1 MKLLAIKK
9 TIKIKT
15 GDGANRTQKI
25 MEQNQQNQAL
35 LKIDYVNEK
44 FAFTKEERALIKELV
59 AKDLSE
65 MEFKLF
71 IIECQKRG
79 LDPFLKEIYALKF
92 NSKTEGSNNS
102 NKFFTVISAHKL
114 FEIIAKEQSFA
125 GFSKAEFEW
134 GEDKKYPISCTKSI
148 RQSKEGRVLDIYTV
162 TLFFNECAGKKT
174 DGNLNTMWEA
184 KPTRM
189 LEKCVDAHLCRRFP
203 ITQNY
208 SINGMYI
215 EDEVRDAEY
224 TDVTPKDPKF
234 RVKKIDEKAPEIPA
248 NKENEEP
255 PTIPAPPPPPATPPP
270 PPPATPPTTPPTQTK
285 KDEFDMNDL
294 FDNC

>member
-1 MKLLAIKK
+1 
-9 TIKIKT
+9 
-15 GDGANRTQKI
+15 
-25 MEQNQQNQAL
+25 MENQNQHNQSSSQVEYINNKVIIA
-35 LKIDYVNEK
+35 
-44 FAFTKEERALIKELV
+44 KEERALIKELV
-59 AKDLSE
+59 AKDLSDA
-65 MEFKLF
+65 EFKLF

-92 NSKTEGSNNS
+92 NSKTEDSNS
-102 NKFFTVISAHKL
+102 GNKFFIVISVHKL
-114 FEIIAKEQSFA
+114 FEIIAKEPSFA

-148 RQSKEGRVLDIYTV
+148 RQYKEGRVTDIYIV
-162 TLFFNECAGKKT
+162 TLFFDECVAKKKNG
-174 DGNLNTMWEA
+174 DLNIMWET

-208 SINGMYI
+208 SLNGMYI
-215 EDEVRDAEY
+215 EDEIRDAEY

-234 RVKKIDEKAPEIPA
+234 KIKKVEEKAPEIPA

-255 PTIPAPPPPPATPPP
+255 PTIPAPPPPPKTPQPTPPPPATPPP
-270 PPPATPPTTPPTQTK
+270 PPPTPTK
-285 KDEFDMNDL
+285 KDEFDMGDL